1 MPKQTMVISTIS
13 GTRKALVKGK
23 GWLALAKINPNDKVR
38 FIGKA
43 KITWMPYRGDQNG
56 SNMYAL

>member
-1 MPKQTMVISTIS
+1 MGKVTMVISTIS

-23 GWLALAKINPNDKVR
+23 GWIVLTKINPNDQVR

-43 KITWMPYRGDQNG
+43 KITWMPYKGE
-56 SNMYAL
+56 